1 MPTSRI
7 KYKQEEE
14 DSRGD
19 FLSAKRQN
27 PIANTVL
34 TLAVV
39 QKVLAKMKRLAGRNF
54 HHGKEEEETINK
66 IVRDG
71 VYGIYAPVQ
80 KATRG
85 SWGTRLWSAGKI
97 PLR

>member
-34 TLAVV
+34 TLAAV
-39 QKVLAKMKRLAGRNF
+39 QKSSVFDKNEKDASPKEFPSWKRGGGD
-54 HHGKEEEETINK
+54 H
-66 IVRDG
+66 
-71 VYGIYAPVQ
+71 
-80 KATRG
+80 
-85 SWGTRLWSAGKI
+85 
-97 PLR
+97 